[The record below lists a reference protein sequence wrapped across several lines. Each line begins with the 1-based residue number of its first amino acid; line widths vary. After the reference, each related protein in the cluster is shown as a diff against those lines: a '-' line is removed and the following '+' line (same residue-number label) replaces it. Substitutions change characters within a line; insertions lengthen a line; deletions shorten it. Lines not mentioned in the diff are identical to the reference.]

1 MKNLSRS
8 PFLWIGATA
17 LSAMLYFFAF
27 HFFPQTFPIIHLNI
41 TMDLEQ
47 AIEQADII
55 AKKNNLGPSDYR
67 HAAMF
72 HTDHNV
78 KTFIELEAGGKDALV
93 EMMEEQL
100 YMPYTWKIRH
110 FKEHE
115 LNQSFIV
122 FTPNGKPYGFIETL
136 SENVAGN
143 NLSEKDA
150 RALAENE
157 AITNWNINL
166 SHYALVESSQKTEIS
181 NRIDH
186 TFVYERTDKKIG
198 EGTYRLKIVVSGDK
212 ITELTHFVKV
222 PEAFTR
228 RYTEMRSANA
238 VVSLAATLLMI
249 LLYFFGGGIVGLYWI
264 IKKRW
269 HLLKQSFLCAL
280 VLATLSVLTSVN
292 QLPFL
297 WMQYNSAITLNS
309 FLARLFL
316 TLLVSLIGQTAL
328 YTIIITAAEGLT
340 RRAFG
345 NHPQLWSVF
354 SAKNSASPAII
365 GRTFGSYLLVG
376 FNVAFVI
383 GFYLLSLRYLGWWS
397 PSEMLFDPNSLATYA
412 PWFSPLAA
420 SLNAGFIEECLFRAI
435 PLAGAALL
443 GNYFGKRN
451 WWIGAAFILQ
461 AVIFGAAHANY
472 PVQPSYARLVELL
485 IPSFIWGAIYLRFGL
500 LSTIIA
506 HFVYDVI
513 WFSIP
518 IFITNTSDTFS
529 YKLLIIIGALLPLL
543 RTGYAYFRN
552 GKLKQFDET
561 ARNNAWQPS
570 LVDEEKE
577 DEEEVV
583 TTKGHSTS
591 SPFSKKLICILGL
604 LGLVGWICT
613 TRFTH
618 DGVRISL
625 TRDEAVT
632 QANTFLEQKGSPLT
646 APWKTLPLIFAH
658 YATVPQIA
666 NQHKFIWKKGK
677 KELYH
682 DLLGTYLEPAH
693 WTIRYAQF
701 DTDIVQRAEEHKVM
715 LYNNGISRY
724 YHQLPESAVG
734 TSLNQEQAR
743 SLAHQVLRE
752 QFNLDPAA
760 LTEISAVQAQLPH
773 RINWSFIFSNPA
785 VYRLQT
791 GQARIS
797 ILISGDEVIDAAR
810 FIHVPEEWQRKD
822 QNKQNTLS
830 IMMLVFA
837 LILVLSLCVAL
848 IIASKQKRTF
858 IFSKR
863 LFFLFSIIS
872 MIFTVIEI
880 INVWPSIIG
889 SFNTSLPLQNQ
900 LFQTIAAMI
909 IQLCLK
915 SVFYGLFFSYVLS
928 LKSSY
933 VSSHHY
939 TTRIIIGTCTGFFVA
954 GLLSIAQSLLSS
966 NIPLWPSYDV
976 LGYSMP
982 LLASVWKWIS
992 YYAHVTLSC
1001 SLLYMLVDTATAQW
1015 RKNRIFFTFIAAILG
1030 MSLVDISSIKQ
1041 LPLWIMI
1048 GICIGYSM
1056 LELYKRIIR
1065 YDYSLIPLITGVY
1078 VILCCIQQGIFNA
1091 FPNALFIALVK
1102 IFVVAALSF
1111 WWHWYIQ
1118 QYSLKLPDKIIEKP
1132 S

>member
-1 MKNLSRS
+1 
-8 PFLWIGATA
+8 
-17 LSAMLYFFAF
+17 
-27 HFFPQTFPIIHLNI
+27 
-41 TMDLEQ
+41 MDLEQ
-47 AIEQADII
+47 AVEQADII
-55 AKKNNLGPSDYR
+55 AQKNNLGPSDYR

-78 KTFIELEAGGKDALV
+78 KTFVELEAGGKDALI
-93 EMMEEQL
+93 EMMEEHL
-100 YMPYTWKIRH
+100 YMPYTWRIRH
-110 FKEHE
+110 FKEYEH
-115 LNQSFIV
+115 NQSFIA
-122 FTPNGKPYGFIETL
+122 FTPDGTPYGFIETL
-136 SENVAGN
+136 SENVTGN

-150 RALAENE
+150 RALAEMQ
-157 AITNWNINL
+157 ASSNWNINFAQ
-166 SHYALVESSQKTEIS
+166 YKLVESSQKTEIS

-228 RYTEMRSANA
+228 RYVEMRSANA
-238 VVSLAATLLMI
+238 VVSLAAMLLMI

-264 IKKRW
+264 IRKRW

-280 VLATLSVLTSVN
+280 ALALLSVLASVN

-328 YTIIITAAEGLT
+328 YTIIIAAAEGLT

-354 SAKNSASPAII
+354 SAENSTSRAIM
-365 GRTFGSYLLVG
+365 GRIFGSYLLVG

-383 GFYLLSLRYLGWWS
+383 GFYLFSLRYLGWWS

-412 PWFSPLAA
+412 PWFSPLAQ

-451 WWIGAAFILQ
+451 WWIGTAFIVQ
-461 AVIFGAAHANY
+461 ALIFGAAHANY
-472 PVQPSYARLVELL
+472 PVQPSYARLLELL

-543 RTGYAYFRN
+543 RVGYAYLRN
-552 GKLKQFDET
+552 GGFKQFDET

-577 DEEEVV
+577 EEVV
-583 TTKGHSTS
+583 ATKEHSPS
-591 SPFSKKLICILGL
+591 SPFSKKLICILGI
-604 LGLVGWICT
+604 LGLAGWMCT

-618 DGVRISL
+618 DGIQITL
-625 TRDEAVT
+625 NKDEAVA
-632 QANTFLEQKGSPLT
+632 QANAFLEQKNSPLI
-646 APWKTLPLIFAH
+646 APWKTLPLVFTN
-658 YATVPQIA
+658 YALIPQIA
-666 NQHKFIWKKGK
+666 QQHKFIWKKGK

-682 DLLGTYLEPAH
+682 HLLGTYLEPAH

-701 DTDIVQRAEEHKVM
+701 DTDIIERTEEHKVM
-715 LYNNGISRY
+715 LDHHGISRY
-724 YHQLPESAVG
+724 HHQLPESALG
-734 TSLNQEQAR
+734 ASLTQEQAR
-743 SLAHQVLRE
+743 LLAHQVLRE

-785 VYRLQT
+785 VYPLQT

-797 ILISGDEVIDAAR
+797 ILISGSEVIDAAC
-810 FIHVPEEWQRKD
+810 FIHVPEEWQRKE
-822 QNKQNTLS
+822 QNKQNTLG

-837 LILVLSLCVAL
+837 LILVLSLFVAL

-900 LFQTIAAMI
+900 LFQTIAAMV

-933 VSSHHY
+933 ASSHHS
-939 TTRIIIGTCTGFFVA
+939 TTRIIIGTCTGFFIT
-954 GLLSIAQSLLSS
+954 GLLSIAQSLLPS
-966 NIPLWPSYDV
+966 NMPLWPSYDA
-976 LGYSMP
+976 LGYNMP
-982 LLASVWKWIS
+982 LLASLWKWIS
-992 YYAHVTLSC
+992 YYAHITLSC
-1001 SLLYMLVDTATAQW
+1001 SLLYMLVDTVTAQW
-1015 RKNRIFFTFIAAILG
+1015 QKNRIFFTFIAAVLG
-1030 MSLVDISSIKQ
+1030 MSFVDVSSIKQ

-1048 GICIGYSM
+1048 GICIGYIM

-1065 YDYSLIPLITGVY
+1065 YDYSLIPLITGTY
-1078 VILCCIQQGIFNA
+1078 VISCCIRQGTFNA
-1091 FPNALFIALVK
+1091 YPNTWLAVIISIVT
-1102 IFVVAALSF
+1102 IEILSI
-1111 WWHWYIQ
+1111 WWHGYIR
-1118 QYSLKLPDKIIEKP
+1118 KND
-1132 S
+1132 